1 MLMLDVVLWCNLD
14 SDMGKDANAGVDC
27 GVGST
32 STPASLEV
40 EWEKV
45 EVADLSTNFAE
56 ALLDQV
62 LKWAGGGRDPV
73 GRAGRLLRRSCK

>member
-1 MLMLDVVLWCNLD
+1 MGPGADAAADCDV
-14 SDMGKDANAGVDC
+14 A
-27 GVGST
+27 ST
-32 STPASLEV
+32 STPASLKV
-40 EWEKV
+40 GWEKG
-45 EVADLSTNFAE
+45 EVAGVSTNLAE